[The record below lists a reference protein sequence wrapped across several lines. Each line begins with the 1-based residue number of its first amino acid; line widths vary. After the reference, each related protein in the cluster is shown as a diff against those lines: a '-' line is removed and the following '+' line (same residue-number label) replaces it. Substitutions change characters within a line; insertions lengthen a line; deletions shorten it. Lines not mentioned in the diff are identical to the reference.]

1 MITKQRKLIFTILII
16 YTALILFFL
25 FFSFGRLDAAA
36 VNQEYRFN
44 LIPSNIHLIF
54 PTIWDLKYF
63 KRWFFNFGNFA
74 GFIPFGILIPVLYR
88 CKFFKFISLFFL
100 SILVI
105 ETVQMLTFLGSF
117 DIDDAI
123 VNTLG
128 AAVGFYAY
136 KTGFRFT
143 NNWKRIAVT
152 VMSAVILSIA
162 VIGFSELV
170 NKSFTKIEGPVIALN
185 GLETNGN
192 VPLVKNLQSFEIGH
206 EKIEPKIN
214 VYSSEGDNIEIFTYA
229 FGGKDIVLSLN
240 YGITDNTSDYDS
252 KVIISVDG
260 KEIDTY
266 FVDKEDR
273 YPTLII
279 SELNLDKVNEL
290 TITIKGNVKLWDVTF
305 KEMKYWWN

>member
-1 MITKQRKLIFTILII
+1 MRRGIKQHKLIFTILII

-54 PTIWDLKYF
+54 PTIWDLEYF

-128 AAVGFYAY
+128 AAIGFCAY

-162 VIGFSELV
+162 VISFSELV

-185 GLETNGN
+185 
-192 VPLVKNLQSFEIGH
+192 
-206 EKIEPKIN
+206 
-214 VYSSEGDNIEIFTYA
+214 
-229 FGGKDIVLSLN
+229 
-240 YGITDNTSDYDS
+240 
-252 KVIISVDG
+252 
-260 KEIDTY
+260 
-266 FVDKEDR
+266 
-273 YPTLII
+273 
-279 SELNLDKVNEL
+279 ELKAKWGRS
-290 TITIKGNVKLWDVTF
+290 TR
-305 KEMKYWWN
+305 